1 MQTEGFE
8 PGTTQDR
15 SAEPFEISVLSIP
28 DGLPRWHL
36 VADFL
41 RLRKEVFIDRLAWP
55 LHARDG
61 FEFEQ
66 YDTVHAVYIVAHR
79 GDAALG
85 GARLLP
91 TTHRVGEGRYVY
103 SYMIRDACRGILP
116 GLPADL
122 CDAPPP
128 VARDTWE
135 LTRLA
140 TLGDLKVATAILQ
153 AVNAHLKSQ
162 GARQCLFLAPP
173 ALLRMAARLKF
184 APRALGALKA
194 NADGSFLVFGCDV
207 V

>member
-1 MQTEGFE
+1 MAVEQ
-8 PGTTQDR
+8 P
-15 SAEPFEISVLSIP
+15 AEPFEVSVLSIP
-28 DGLPRWHL
+28 GGLGRWHL

-55 LHARDG
+55 LYSREG
-61 FEFEQ
+61 LEFEQ

-79 GDAALG
+79 GDVALG

-116 GLPADL
+116 GLPTDL
-122 CDAPPP
+122 CDRPPP
-128 VARDTWE
+128 VDCDTWE

-140 TLGDLKVATAILQ
+140 TLGDLKVAKAILQ
-153 AVNAHLKSQ
+153 AANNHLKSQ
-162 GARQCLFLAPP
+162 GARQCLFLALPE
-173 ALLRMAARLKF
+173 LLRMAARLKF
-184 APRALGALKA
+184 SPRALGALKA
-194 NADGSFLVFGCDV
+194 NADGSFLVFSCDV